1 MVVQRKLIH
10 PARVVPAA
18 FVVFITVG
26 TALLMLPASRAGTGG
41 GAPWNIALFTA
52 TGAATGALSIVDTGG
67 YWTGFGQVVVAVL
80 MQVGGFG
87 IMTLATLLGVL
98 VSRRL
103 GLSSRLLAQSESQLL
118 SLADLGGVL
127 VRIAATTAVIEL
139 ITAAVIAVRL
149 AVRYHLPAGTA
160 AWHGVF
166 HSISAFNNAG
176 FALYPDNLMRFVA
189 DPWIA
194 LTIALAALL
203 GGIGF
208 PVLFELRR
216 EWRKPSGWS
225 IHTKL
230 TMLATGV
237 LILIGVI
244 GVLGFEWG
252 NPGTLGRLNGA
263 DKVQAA
269 VFAAVSPR
277 TAGFNTIDYAR
288 ASPETLALT
297 DALMFIG
304 GGSAGTAGGIKVTT
318 FFLLGFV
325 ILAEVRGE
333 RDVTIFNRRVGG
345 AVQRQALTVALLG
358 VAVVAVG
365 TFSLMALGDQT
376 LDEVLFNTAS
386 AFGSAGMT
394 IGIDPALSIPEQLVL
409 VAVMFIGRVGPVA
422 TATAFALRSRRRLY
436 RLPEERPIVG

>member
-1 MVVQRKLIH
+1 MVVQRKLTH
-10 PARVVPAA
+10 PTRVVP
-18 FVVFITVG
+18 
-26 TALLMLPASRAGTGG
+26 
-41 GAPWNIALFTA
+41 
-52 TGAATGALSIVDTGG
+52 GALSIVDSGG

-118 SLADLGGVL
+118 SLADLRGVL

-139 ITAAVIAVRL
+139 IAAAVIAVRL
-149 AVRYHLPAGTA
+149 AVRYHLPAGRA

-237 LILIGVI
+237 LILIGVV

-252 NPGTLGRLNGA
+252 NPGTLGRLNVG

-304 GGSAGTAGGIKVTT
+304 GGSAGTAGG
-318 FFLLGFV
+318 
-325 ILAEVRGE
+325 
-333 RDVTIFNRRVGG
+333 
-345 AVQRQALTVALLG
+345 
-358 VAVVAVG
+358 

-394 IGIDPALSIPEQLVL
+394 IGVDPALSISEQLVL

-422 TATAFALRSRRRLY
+422 AATAFALRSRRRLY